1 MEHAIDTLPKQIEL
15 GNQGE
20 SGILD
25 IDVDCTA

>member
-20 SGILD
+20 SGWGVRYLG
-25 IDVDCTA
+25 CP